1 MSWKFYKM
9 KDFGKI
15 KAILMDVDGVL
26 TDGSINYDSDGKEI
40 KCFNVQDGLGIE
52 CAIKCGIQIYWIS
65 SRKSKA
71 VLLRAKEL
79 KINKLYQDV
88 KDKKTVVEKIIKEN
102 KLSSSEISYIGD
114 DLVDI
119 SVMKL
124 VGLPIAVANACPEV
138 KKHATIV
145 TQAKGGQGAVR
156 EAIELIL
163 KKQGCWEKIIK
174 KFTL

>member
-1 MSWKFYKM
+1 M
-9 KDFGKI
+9 KDIGEI

-26 TDGSINYDSDGKEI
+26 TDGSINYDSEGKEI

-52 CAIKCGIQIYWIS
+52 CAIKSGIQIYWIS

-88 KDKKTVVEKIIKEN
+88 NDKKTTVKKIMEDN
-102 KLSSSEISYIGD
+102 KLSSSEVSFIGD

-119 SVMKL
+119 SSMKI
-124 VGLPIAVANACPEV
+124 VGLPIAVANACLEV
-138 KKHATIV
+138 KKHAAIV
-145 TQAKGGQGAVR
+145 TQTKGGRGAVR
-156 EAIELIL
+156 EAIESIL

-174 KFTL
+174 KYI

>member
-1 MSWKFYKM
+1 MN
-9 KDFGKI
+9 DIGKI
-15 KAILMDVDGVL
+15 KVIMMDVDGVI

-40 KCFNVQDGLGIE
+40 KCFNVQDGLAVK
-52 CAIKCGIQIYWIS
+52 CAMKSGIQIYWIS

-71 VLLRAKEL
+71 VSIRAKEL
-79 KINKLYQDV
+79 EIHKVYQDV
-88 KDKKTVVEKIIKEN
+88 EDKKSVVEKIMKED

-119 SVMKL
+119 SPMKI
-124 VGLPIAVANACPEV
+124 VGLPIAVANASLEV

-145 TQAKGGQGAVR
+145 TRAKGGQGAVR

-163 KKQGCWEKIIK
+163 KKQGQWEKIIK
-174 KFTL
+174 KYTL